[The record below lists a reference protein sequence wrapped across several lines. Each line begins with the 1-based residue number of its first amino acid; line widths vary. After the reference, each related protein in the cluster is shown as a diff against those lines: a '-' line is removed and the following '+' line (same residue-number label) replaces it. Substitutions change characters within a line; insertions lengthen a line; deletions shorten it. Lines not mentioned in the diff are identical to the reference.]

1 MLGAVS
7 PRTPIFSRSA
17 IIVPEMMDI
26 QIASGLSGLQV
37 RADYERVVSF
47 ANDPTRMA
55 VRRLKTND
63 CVNRVCQYSSRQTDS
78 WIM

>member
-1 MLGAVS
+1 M
-7 PRTPIFSRSA
+7 I
-17 IIVPEMMDI
+17 DI

-55 VRRLKTND
+55 VRRLQYND
-63 CVNRVCQYSSRQTDS
+63 SV
-78 WIM
+78 